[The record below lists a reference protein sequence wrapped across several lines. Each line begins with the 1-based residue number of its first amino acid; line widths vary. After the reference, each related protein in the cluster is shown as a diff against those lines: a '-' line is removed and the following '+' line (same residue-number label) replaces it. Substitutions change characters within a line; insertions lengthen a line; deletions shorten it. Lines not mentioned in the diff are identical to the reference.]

1 MIDAYMKKEL
11 EILTTKLYEAA
22 QTVQDV
28 IRESEQFKNLKM
40 MYEAVQ
46 KDQDARNMFEH
57 FRQIQIRLQEKQM
70 NGEEL
75 THDDIEQATKSVA
88 LVQQHELIG
97 KLMEA
102 EQQMMAI
109 FNEFNQIIM
118 KPLEELYGT
127 IK

>member
-1 MIDAYMKKEL
+1 MTENLHA
-11 EILTTKLYEAA
+11 AA
-22 QTVQDV
+22 QTAQEA
-28 IRESEQFKNLKM
+28 IRNSEQYNNLKT

-46 KDQDARNMFEH
+46 KDRDAWNMFEH
-57 FRQIQIRLQEKQM
+57 FRNIQIRLQEKQM

-102 EQQMMAI
+102 EQQMMAV